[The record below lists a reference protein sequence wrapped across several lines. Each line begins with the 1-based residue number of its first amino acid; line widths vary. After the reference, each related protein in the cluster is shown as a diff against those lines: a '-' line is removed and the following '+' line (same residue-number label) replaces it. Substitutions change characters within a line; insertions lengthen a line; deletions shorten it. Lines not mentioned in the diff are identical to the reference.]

1 MRNRFIV
8 IPVIASTIA
17 AAGYS
22 NFRINSLEKQNNALR
37 NQLEDQQQERD
48 KYETIN
54 KTVDEIREINAKNVD
69 LVVYESN
76 DTDYNLNVKD
86 NGWFDLNANIDTTFK
101 YMVCADLSRCDISI
115 AQDKVF
121 VHVNPQDISLK
132 EISISQP
139 NITYDT
145 NLVTR
150 FQGKRLI
157 ELEKEIICHAYDDI
171 EKIVDKD
178 YTLNEE
184 LFKMNLI
191 NKLNRLYDSANV
203 EVVFK

>member
-17 AAGYS
+17 TAGYS
-22 NFRINSLEKQNNALR
+22 NFRINSLEKQNNALK

-54 KTVDEIREINAKNVD
+54 KTVDEIKEINAKNID
-69 LVVYESN
+69 LVVFESN
-76 DTDYNLNVKD
+76 KTDYNLDVKD
-86 NGWFDLNANIDTTFK
+86 NGWFDLNANINTTFK
-101 YMVCADLSRCDISI
+101 YMVCADLSRCDISFT
-115 AQDKVF
+115 QDKVF
-121 VHVNPQDISLK
+121 VHVNPEDISLK

-157 ELEKEIICHAYDDI
+157 DLEKEIICHAYDDI
-171 EKIVDKD
+171 EKIVHKD

-191 NKLNRLYDSANV
+191 NKLNRLYNSTNV